1 MPLGHSIALIINAH
15 PARQR
20 KRSSVQ
26 ANGSIA
32 RTLNRK
38 TSLLRIVPTLCGQ
51 AADIAA
57 DMTPPRRRFI
67 AVPRDHVAMLGDC
80 ASVATLRHGR
90 FSERSY
96 LFTMSN
102 ITPAHQA
109 SRPHG
114 AGERRSLRTSRDS
127 AGGARRNRTD
137 DLLLAKQALS
147 QLSYGPSRYTEASIR
162 GRTCAPDH
170 RYLIPESGGPGKI

>member
-1 MPLGHSIALIINAH
+1 MPT
-15 PARQR
+15 
-20 KRSSVQ
+20 RSAGEAIERS

-38 TSLLRIVPTLCGQ
+38 PSLLGFVPTACGQ

-57 DMTPPRRRFI
+57 HMTPPRRRFSSPCRAIMLRCSEI
-67 AVPRDHVAMLGDC
+67 AHRSRRYVTIDSRSDPTSSRC
-80 ASVATLRHGR
+80 QISRLRIR
-90 FSERSY
+90 
-96 LFTMSN
+96 L
-102 ITPAHQA
+102 
-109 SRPHG
+109 
-114 AGERRSLRTSRDS
+114 RSLMAQAKDVLCGRADS

-162 GRTCAPDH
+162 GRTRAPDH

>member
-1 MPLGHSIALIINAH
+1 MPT
-15 PARQR
+15 
-20 KRSSVQ
+20 RSAAEVIERS

-38 TSLLRIVPTLCGQ
+38 TSLLRIVPTACGQ

-57 DMTPPRRRFI
+57 DMTPPRRRFSSPCRAIMLRCSEI
-67 AVPRDHVAMLGDC
+67 AYRPRRYVTIDSRSDPTSSRC
-80 ASVATLRHGR
+80 QISCLRIRLRGLAQAKDVLCGR
-90 FSERSY
+90 
-96 LFTMSN
+96 
-102 ITPAHQA
+102 AQ
-109 SRPHG
+109 G
-114 AGERRSLRTSRDS
+114 S

>member
-1 MPLGHSIALIINAH
+1 MPIHSAVGTLI
-15 PARQR
+15 
-20 KRSSVQ
+20 
-26 ANGSIA
+26 
-32 RTLNRK
+32 RK
-38 TSLLRIVPTLCGQ
+38 TSLLRTVPTACGQ

-57 DMTPPRRRFI
+57 HMTPPRTAIFV

-80 ASVATLRHGR
+80 ASVATLRHDR

-96 LFTMSN
+96 LFTMSD

-109 SRPHG
+109 SQPHG
-114 AGERRSLRTSRDS
+114 ASERRSLRTSRNS

-147 QLSYGPSRYTEASIR
+147 QLSYGPRFSDPLHEEPMREAGWDR
-162 GRTCAPDH
+162 PRLAVGRLYRLKEAPLT
-170 RYLIPESGGPGKI
+170 RLV